1 MRWRRAA
8 GLVVLLACC
17 STMVSA
23 QAPANAGAVPISRSD
38 SATAARQRWNGAMRA
53 YRAGDLKLA
62 QQMGAEAHAVWPSQP
77 YYAYGL
83 ASLAARAGDTSTV
96 LRALDAYAAMGLG
109 ADLAT
114 DDDFAAIRS
123 APALGAIS
131 EHLRAN
137 MAPMARS
144 HVAFRLDEP
153 DFFPEGI
160 ACDARTG
167 ACYVASIH
175 YRKVVRVL
183 PDGSSADFVGS
194 AAHGLLGAM
203 AVGIGAGG
211 RTLWVSSVALPQ
223 MLGYG
228 GSAADSAGGAA
239 LHEFD
244 LRTGALVRQL
254 AFPGDSIPPNPG
266 DMYVARSGEVFVSD
280 SRRGVVY
287 RVPPTRPGAGVAAA
301 ETVTIFARDPLLRS
315 PQGIA
320 ESKDGRVLYVAD
332 YSHGILAVDRATHA
346 VRPVAPPAGSTT
358 LGIDG
363 LVRAG
368 RALIGVQNG
377 VQPARIVR
385 LSLGRDPLVLEKFE
399 VIDRN
404 LPLASAPTSGA
415 MLTGEYRY
423 VANSLWD
430 LYDDDG
436 KLKPGAVLGAPVIL
450 GISIRGR

>member
-1 MRWRRAA
+1 
-8 GLVVLLACC
+8 
-17 STMVSA
+17 
-23 QAPANAGAVPISRSD
+23 
-38 SATAARQRWNGAMRA
+38 MRA
-53 YRAGDLKLA
+53 YRAGDLKQA
-62 QQMGAEAHAVWPSQP
+62 QQLGAEAHAVWPPQP

-114 DDDFAAIRS
+114 DDDFAAIRG
-123 APALGAIS
+123 APALSAIS
-131 EHLRAN
+131 GRLRAN

-144 HVAFRLDEP
+144 HVAFRLAEP

-167 ACYVASIH
+167 ACYVASIR

-211 RTLWVSSVALPQ
+211 PTLWVSSVALPQ
-223 MLGYG
+223 MLDYG

-244 LRTGALVRQL
+244 LRTGALVRQF
-254 AFPGDSIPPNPG
+254 AFPGDSIPANPG

-287 RVPPTRPGAGVAAA
+287 RVLPMRAGVATA

-320 ESKDGRVLYVAD
+320 ESEDGSLLYVAD
-332 YSHGILAVDRATHA
+332 YSHGILAIDRATHA
-346 VRPVAPPAGSTT
+346 VRPVAAPPGSTT

-363 LVRAG
+363 LVRVG
-368 RALIGVQNG
+368 GALIGVQNG
-377 VQPARIVR
+377 VQPPRIVR
-385 LSLGRDPLVLEKFE
+385 MSLGRNPLVLDKFE
-399 VIDRN
+399 LIDRN
-404 LPLASAPTSGA
+404 LPLANGPTSGA
-415 MLTGEYRY
+415 MLNGEYRY

-430 LYDDDG
+430 FYDDEG
-436 KLKPGAVLGAPVIL
+436 RRKAGAVPEAPVIL
-450 GISIRGR
+450 GITWACRPQASRTTSSRQRFVAPSRTAC